1 MPGAS
6 EERSSMTQG
15 QGKEDFSLC
24 NLCIF
29 RIFKPV
35 NYSKINVEES
45 QAVLLTEA
53 HS

>member
-1 MPGAS
+1 
-6 EERSSMTQG
+6 MTQD
-15 QGKEDFSLC
+15 QGKENFSLC

-35 NYSKINVEES
+35 NYSKINVKES
-45 QAVLLTEA
+45 QAVLLREA